1 MYNGAVD
8 GVNPAMAFQDETFT
22 ASLKGSGKA
31 RVAIPEL
38 LLREV
43 GIADYEIDA
52 SLSLNDSSVRGIPFG
67 RLTGLAAL
75 KNGTLT
81 LTDVVAD
88 GDTITGSAS
97 GTLAFTGERPID
109 VAYDLI
115 RADLARLRNVIG
127 RDASGHVAA
136 KGTASGTPESLRLV
150 GSGRV
155 NEFAV
160 AGISALTTSG
170 TYDAT
175 IPTASPAEARATV
188 TGEVTFAEV
197 FEQALQQASGT
208 VTYDAGRI
216 QLDVELSRGPSVNG
230 RLAGNLTLDA
240 PARVVSLETL
250 TITFQNAAWRLLPAG
265 VPTSIKW
272 DDEGM
277 TIAPMTFV
285 DAVNGTQR
293 IGIGGTWRNDGRGRL
308 DVAARSVFLETV
320 TGVIGAS
327 GHLRRSARSGRAG
340 GRHGGPAH
348 GDGARQYHRGADT
361 PVELPAACGP
371 DRLQRPVL

>member
-1 MYNGAVD
+1 MRNRIGSFLRRRLWFRFPDHDTQRRRPARADLFDGTLSEADLSIEIAGGSLIGMYDGAVD
-8 GVNPAMAFQDETFT
+8 GVNPAIAFQDETFT

-67 RLTGLAAL
+67 RLAGLAAL
-75 KNGTLT
+75 RNSTLT

-88 GDTITGSAS
+88 GDTIAGGAS
-97 GTLAFTGERPID
+97 GTLAFTGERAID
-109 VAYDLI
+109 VDYDII
-115 RADLARLRNVIG
+115 RADLARLRDVIG
-127 RDASGHVAA
+127 RDASGQVAA
-136 KGTASGTPESLRLV
+136 KGTASGTPESLHLV

-155 NEFAV
+155 NEFAMS
-160 AGISALTTSG
+160 GISALTTSG

-197 FEQALQQASGT
+197 FEQALQLASGT

-230 RLAGNLTLDA
+230 R
-240 PARVVSLETL
+240 
-250 TITFQNAAWRLLPAG
+250 
-265 VPTSIKW
+265 
-272 DDEGM
+272 
-277 TIAPMTFV
+277 
-285 DAVNGTQR
+285 
-293 IGIGGTWRNDGRGRL
+293 GR
-308 DVAARSVFLETV
+308 
-320 TGVIGAS
+320 
-327 GHLRRSARSGRAG
+327 
-340 GRHGGPAH
+340 P
-348 GDGARQYHRGADT
+348 
-361 PVELPAACGP
+361 
-371 DRLQRPVL
+371 